1 MSDEPRWRRYLRF
14 RGPDP
19 DADIDDELRSH
30 LEMLEEELRSE
41 GMSAA
46 EARSAALARF
56 GDMDEVRGW
65 LREHDRGRHRRRMR
79 TEALDRWLQ
88 DVRYGAR
95 KLRQQPGFTAAAV
108 LVLALGIGATSAL
121 YSAVDGVL
129 LRPLFPQEEQLVLL
143 DRRIGLPLRLGQ
155 EFPKSYPD
163 ITDME
168 AMRRVFSSVAAYAP
182 GGMNLTGSKSPVRVR
197 IGMVTP
203 NLFSTLRIRPSL
215 GRTFAPGEGK
225 QGAPHVAIL
234 SDALWQRQFGGD
246 ARLLGRAITLNGRN
260 YEVVG
265 VMPRGFAF
273 PSATDVWVP
282 MPVPMTFADME
293 PFRQFMP
300 SRLVARLAPG
310 VTVRQAGERVY
321 ASFVAYAGPNHQT
334 DATVAEAVKPLH
346 DSLVGDRRT
355 ALLVL
360 LGATALVLLV
370 ACANVANLLLSRA
383 AARRREVALRAAL
396 GATPGRIM
404 RQFLVESFL
413 LAAMGGALGVV
424 FALLSLHAI
433 TAVIPASLV
442 GTASLRIDGRVLL
455 FTSSVVLLTGLAAG
469 LAPAFGARRTN
480 AGEVVKTGGTGSVRG
495 GESSRLRRVF
505 VVSELGLAL
514 MLLIGAGVML
524 RSFRALVSND
534 PGLRPEHAATLELT
548 LDKTTYANSEAKR
561 AFMEGVLERLRE
573 IPQVQAALVNELPLR
588 GEGGIRF
595 TVQAEG
601 KPAPKSTAEAIFAQD
616 MRVSSGYF
624 RALGIPLLRG
634 RTLSTTSDSLAP
646 GEVVISQEL
655 ARLLW
660 PGEDPIGKRIVSPGG
675 AQRQEVVGVV
685 GNVRPAKLEDEMIP
699 QIYASILRT
708 PYPNFAVV
716 ARGPLPAGELARRME
731 RAIHEVAPDQAV
743 YNVRT
748 MEQVIS
754 TTLAPRRTN
763 TLLIT
768 LLGALALVLASVGVY
783 GVIAYGVVRRTREI
797 GIRLALGAHPRRI
810 VLDVMREGIVLAAV
824 GTALGLGGAW
834 LLTRALAGLVYGV
847 SARDPLSFVI
857 APVVLF
863 AIALLAS
870 VLPARRAA
878 RVDPAAVLGAE

>member
-1 MSDEPRWRRYLRF
+1 
-14 RGPDP
+14 
-19 DADIDDELRSH
+19 
-30 LEMLEEELRSE
+30 
-41 GMSAA
+41 
-46 EARSAALARF
+46 
-56 GDMDEVRGW
+56 
-65 LREHDRGRHRRRMR
+65 
-79 TEALDRWLQ
+79 
-88 DVRYGAR
+88 
-95 KLRQQPGFTAAAV
+95 
-108 LVLALGIGATSAL
+108 
-121 YSAVDGVL
+121 
-129 LRPLFPQEEQLVLL
+129 
-143 DRRIGLPLRLGQ
+143 
-155 EFPKSYPD
+155 
-163 ITDME
+163 
-168 AMRRVFSSVAAYAP
+168 
-182 GGMNLTGSKSPVRVR
+182 
-197 IGMVTP
+197 
-203 NLFSTLRIRPSL
+203 
-215 GRTFAPGEGK
+215 
-225 QGAPHVAIL
+225 
-234 SDALWQRQFGGD
+234 
-246 ARLLGRAITLNGRN
+246 
-260 YEVVG
+260 
-265 VMPRGFAF
+265 MPRDFAF

-282 MPVPMTFADME
+282 MPVPMTIADWE
-293 PFRQFMP
+293 PFRQFIP
-300 SRLVARLAPG
+300 SQTVARLAPG
-310 VTVRQAGERVY
+310 VTVRQAGERVH
-321 ASFVAYAGPNHQT
+321 ASFLAYAGPNHRT
-334 DATVAEAVKPLH
+334 DVTVAEAVKPLH
-346 DSLVGDRRT
+346 GSLVGDRRT

-404 RQFLVESFL
+404 RQFLVESLL
-413 LAAMGGALGVV
+413 LASAGGALGVF

-455 FTSSVVLLTGLAAG
+455 FASSVVLLTGLAAG
-469 LAPAFGARRTN
+469 LAPGFGARRTN

-505 VVSELGLAL
+505 VVSELALAL
-514 MLLIGAGVML
+514 TLLIGAGVML
-524 RSFRALVSND
+524 RSFGALLSND
-534 PGLRPEHAATLELT
+534 PGLKPENVATLELT
-548 LDKTTYANSEAKR
+548 LDQTTYATTDARR
-561 AFMEGVLERLRE
+561 AFMRAVIERLQA
-573 IPQVQAALVNELPLR
+573 IPQVEAALVNELPLR
-588 GEGGIRF
+588 GEGGIRI

-601 KPAPKSTAEAIFAQD
+601 KPAPQSMEDQIFAQD
-616 MRVSSGYF
+616 LQVSPGYF
-624 RALGIPLLRG
+624 RTLGIPMLRG
-634 RTLSTTSDSLAP
+634 RTLSTGSDSITTR
-646 GEVVISQEL
+646 EVVISQKL
-655 ARLLW
+655 ASLLW
-660 PGEDPIGKRIVSPGG
+660 PGEDPIGKRIELGG
-675 AQRQEVVGVV
+675 MFEVVGVV
-685 GNVRPAKLEDEMIP
+685 GNVRPRKLEDGMIP
-699 QIYASILRT
+699 QMYVSLLRSS
-708 PYPNFAVV
+708 YPNFAVV
-716 ARGPLPAGELARRME
+716 ARGPLPAAELARRME

-847 SARDPLSFVI
+847 SARDPLSFVV